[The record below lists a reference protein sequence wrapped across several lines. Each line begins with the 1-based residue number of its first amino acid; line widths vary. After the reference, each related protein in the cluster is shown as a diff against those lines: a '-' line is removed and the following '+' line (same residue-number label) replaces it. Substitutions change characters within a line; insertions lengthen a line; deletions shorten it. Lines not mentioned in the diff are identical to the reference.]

1 MTLLELVQTFCRRQ
15 GLPAPSIAVSSQ
27 DDQIL
32 QIVGLADEVAEDLV
46 RRHSWTALI
55 REATFTSVS
64 GGDQGSIT
72 TLADTGFLK
81 VLNDTIFDRTR
92 RLPVFGPRSPQEWQA
107 IKAVPMS
114 GPFYQYRFR
123 GDHLLITPDMP
134 SGHSMAFEYMSQAY
148 VLAANGTTYK
158 TSFSADDDTF
168 LLDPVILRKGL
179 RWKWREAKGLPYAED
194 FRAYEAAV
202 AEAMGADGT
211 KPVLSMHETYPAV
224 RPGIFVPAGNW
235 NVTP

>member
-1 MTLLELVQTFCRRQ
+1 MTLLELIQTFCRRQ
-15 GLPAPSIAVSSQ
+15 GLDAPSTIFSSQ

-32 QIVGLADEVAEDLV
+32 QIAGLADEVAEDLV
-46 RRHSWTALI
+46 RRRSWTALI

-64 GGDQGSIT
+64 GGDQGAVA
-72 TLADTGFLK
+72 TLADVGFLK
-81 VLNDTIFDRTR
+81 VLNDTIYDRTR

-123 GDHLLITPDMP
+123 GNHLLITPDMP
-134 SGHSMAFEYMSQAY
+134 SGHSMAFEYTSQAY
-148 VLAANGTTYK
+148 VLAADGVTYK
-158 TSFSADDDTF
+158 TAFSVDDDTF
-168 LLDPVILRKGL
+168 VLDPVILRKGL
-179 RWKWREAKGLPYAED
+179 RWKWREAKGLPYVED
-194 FRAYEAAV
+194 FRSYEAAV
-202 AEAMGADGT
+202 VEAMGADGT
-211 KPVLSMHETYPAV
+211 KPTLSMHDTYPAV